1 MVPSPAHDHVVL
13 TRSLAAAMTTAGSR
27 RRDRALTMRA
37 PPPLRMRRPAIAR
50 RPRPP
55 EGSPSV
61 SMLETGPIREAAA
74 AQQQDAIDTRAR
86 ARDLLAAND
95 AIRARLEDLDR
106 RISTLAALRRR

>member
-1 MVPSPAHDHVVL
+1 
-13 TRSLAAAMTTAGSR
+13 
-27 RRDRALTMRA
+27 
-37 PPPLRMRRPAIAR
+37 
-50 RPRPP
+50 
-55 EGSPSV
+55 
-61 SMLETGPIREAAA
+61 MLETGPIREAAA